1 VSEKG
6 EKNMAKKEQI
16 IKDAELENVAGGIEK
31 GRRQENNECP
41 KCWQPVEIYTD
52 AMIEGYASKPGV
64 YPVYTCEYCR
74 LKWIA
79 RSFYNN
85 AIVRHEMISYD
96 KVNGAHQ
103 YLGEYQKY

>member
-1 VSEKG
+1 
-6 EKNMAKKEQI
+6 MANNEQKL
-16 IKDAELENVAGGIEK
+16 KDSELEEVAGGIEK
-31 GRRQENNECP
+31 RLRQENNVCP
-41 KCWQPVEIYTD
+41 RCNGIIPIYTD
-52 AMIEGYASKPGV
+52 ALIEGYGSKPGV
-64 YPVYTCEYCR
+64 YPVYTCDSCS

-85 AIVRHEMISYD
+85 AIVRYETVSYD